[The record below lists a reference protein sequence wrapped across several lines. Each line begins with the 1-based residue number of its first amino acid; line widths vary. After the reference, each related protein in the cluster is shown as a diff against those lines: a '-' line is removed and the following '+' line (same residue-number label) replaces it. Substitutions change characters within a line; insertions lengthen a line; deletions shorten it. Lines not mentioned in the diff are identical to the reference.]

1 MLKHLERN
9 YSKIEEQIA
18 ARTSSPTKR
27 GIEDEE
33 EEKE

>member
-1 MLKHLERN
+1 MSKHLERN
-9 YSKIEEQIA
+9 YSKFEEHCCSNQIA
-18 ARTSSPTKR
+18 TKR